1 MADGDAFQ
9 PAVLGDQLIVGAR
22 VPKRRSGGGKSDLRA
37 LEAVLEHRFS
47 DGALLQAALDH
58 SSLSG
63 RTAIAAALNRF
74 DRLEFLGDRVVG
86 LVLAEMLLERY
97 PEDDEGA
104 IARRHATLVNRDSLA
119 SVARTIGL
127 GRFLRL
133 SSGEAQAG
141 GGDNPAV
148 LADAFEA
155 VVAALYRD
163 GGMERARA
171 FLVEQFTPL
180 VAELAVPPQD
190 AKTALQEWA
199 QGRGIGLPV
208 YRTLEVTGPAH
219 RPLIAVEVRVEGLE
233 AETAKGSS
241 RRAAEQAA
249 AAALLAR
256 ARAAK

>member
-1 MADGDAFQ
+1 VADGDAFQ
-9 PAVLGDQLIVGAR
+9 PAVHDHQLTVGAG
-22 VPKRRSGGGKSDLRA
+22 VPKRRSGGERNDLQA
-37 LEAVLEHRFS
+37 LEAVLGHRFG
-47 DGALLQAALDH
+47 DRALLQVALDH
-58 SSLSG
+58 SSLGG
-63 RTAIAAALNRF
+63 RAAATVPPKRF

-97 PEDDEGA
+97 PQDDEGA

-119 SVARTIGL
+119 NVARTIGL

-133 SSGEAQAG
+133 SAGEAQAG
-141 GGDNPAV
+141 GGDNPGV

-155 VVAALYRD
+155 VVAALYLD
-163 GGMERARA
+163 GGMERVRA

-199 QGRGIGLPV
+199 QSRGISLPV
-208 YRTLEVTGPAH
+208 YRTLEMTGPAH
-219 RPLIAVEVRVEGLE
+219 RPLIEVEVRVEGLDP
-233 AETAKGSS
+233 ETAKGPS

-256 ARAAK
+256 ARGG